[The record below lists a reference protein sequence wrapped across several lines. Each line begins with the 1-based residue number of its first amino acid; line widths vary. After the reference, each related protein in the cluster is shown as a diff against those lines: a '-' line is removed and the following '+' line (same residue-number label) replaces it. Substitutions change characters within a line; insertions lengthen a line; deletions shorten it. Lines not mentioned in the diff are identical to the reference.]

1 VAACKSNNY
10 ASLNILIICYR
21 KLLKYLAPTA
31 LANGRHLLEIMYR
44 HIHAL
49 LRVPTLVG
57 GVGVHNLSV
66 SPLQL
71 EFGCLFLFNA
81 IPSGSS

>member
-10 ASLNILIICYR
+10 ASLNLLIIWYR

-49 LRVPTLVG
+49 LGVPTLIG
-57 GVGVHNLSV
+57 GVGVHNLS

-71 EFGCLFLFNA
+71 EFRCLFLFNA
-81 IPSGSS
+81 MPSGSS